1 MEKAFKICPN
11 CSYRWNSMTDFIRD
25 RNLELNGY
33 QASFN
38 DTHDGLFMVT
48 HNMAGCGTT
57 LAIPAKSL
65 TSLYDG
71 PEHMIHMAF
80 TDRCD
85 GHCMY
90 EKDYAPCFKECDMK
104 WARDILQILRD
115 HGPESLLK
123 KLEAANTR
131 HIGVAV

>member
-1 MEKAFKICPN
+1 MKNSFKTCTT
-11 CSYRWNSMTDFIRD
+11 CSYHWDSLSDFIRD

-33 QASFN
+33 QAAFN
-38 DTHDGLFMVT
+38 DAQEGLFLLT
-48 HNMAGCGTT
+48 HNAAGCGTT

-65 TSLYDG
+65 ISLYEG

-90 EKDYAPCFKECDMK
+90 ENDYKPCFNECDMK
-104 WARDILQILRD
+104 WARDIIQILRD
-115 HGPESLLK
+115 HGPEAFLK
-123 KLEAANTR
+123 NLEEADAR
-131 HIGVAV
+131 DMELAV